1 MYVYR
6 NFSRITNRHKM
17 EDGRQLIT
25 ISAVSR
31 FTVTKI
37 LDLSTDSYTQGNV
50 RRFMTMY
57 YISTSII
64 SFSLFLAEF
73 IHFHRCREEI

>member
-1 MYVYR
+1 MCIYC
-6 NFSRITNRHKM
+6 NFPRITNRLKM
-17 EDGRQLIT
+17 EDGRQFIA

-50 RRFMTMY
+50 RRFMTIC
-57 YISTSII
+57 YISISII
-64 SFSLFLAEF
+64 SFSHFLAEF
-73 IHFHRCREEI
+73 IPFHGCREEI